1 MLDLVLCHKF
11 RNLRL
16 SYRKWSKSES
26 ALFRSESVSLRVD
39 KLYAEAIEA
48 VKILAAFSAS
58 STVSIWIRGGIK
70 SGASLWNHSQ
80 SVRVSTRAEMSPS
93 LTWSSMWKKIGRW
106 CESSTSGTVTSKDA
120 HFGGPLCQVHHHCSV
135 LILYSHLH
143 LVLFLWGS
151 TLHNTTVE
159 TCGPQRIRLRRHVMI
174 LRHKGNFNFTAT
186 FNTSEP

>member
-80 SVRVSTRAEMSPS
+80 SVRVSTGAEMSRV
-93 LTWSSMWKKIGRW
+93 LTWSNMWKYIGRW
-106 CESSTSGTVTSKDA
+106 FQCRTSGTVTADRRTFWWATMSSTS
-120 HFGGPLCQVHHHCSV
+120 PLFCFDF
-135 LILYSHLH
+135 I
-143 LVLFLWGS
+143 FPS
-151 TLHNTTVE
+151 TSSSLPLRFYLAQHYCWNVWSTKNTVTSS
-159 TCGPQRIRLRRHVMI
+159 RHD
-174 LRHKGNFNFTAT
+174 T
-186 FNTSEP
+186 